1 MLIIPAIDLR
11 NGHCVRLT
19 QGRKRDVKV
28 YTSDPVEVARGFED
42 AGALFLHVVD
52 LDGAFREKES
62 PNREVARR
70 IIEAVNIP
78 VQFGGGLRTE
88 SDIRQMIDCG
98 AERVIIGTLAAEEP
112 ETLKSFLSIFG
123 SRIVVG
129 IDARDG
135 LVLTRGWEE
144 QGGVSAT
151 ELAKQMAL
159 MGAPRIIYTDVARDG
174 MLEGVNVEQT
184 RAVADAAGIPVT
196 ASGGVGTLADI
207 ERLKL
212 ISESGVD
219 SVIVGKALYEGRFTL
234 REALEAAGR

>member
-11 NGHCVRLT
+11 NGQCVRLT
-19 QGRKRDVKV
+19 QGRKTDVKV

-88 SDIRQMIDCG
+88 SDIRQMIDWG

-159 MGAPRIIYTDVARDG
+159 MGAARIIYTDVARDG

-196 ASGGVGTLADI
+196 ASGGVSSLADI
-207 ERLKL
+207 EGLKL
-212 ISESGVD
+212 VSESGVD